1 MAENNKIEQIIQFLG
16 DMKVK
21 ELQELVTKI
30 QDSFGIEMENVAN
43 VSSTNEEDV
52 NKEKNEQTEF
62 KIIMTS
68 AGQSRT
74 AVIQYLVKNFGFSI
88 GELISSC
95 QAENANLLIKENVNK
110 EQAEE
115 IKKQI
120 ENLGAQVK
128 IE

>member
-43 VSSTNEEDV
+43 ASSATEDV

-68 AGQSRT
+68 VGQSRT

-88 GELISSC
+88 GELISAC

>member
-1 MAENNKIEQIIQFLG
+1 MADNNKIEQIIQFLG

-30 QDSFGIEMENVAN
+30 QDSFGIKMENVAN
-43 VSSTNEEDV
+43 VSSNNEDV
-52 NKEKNEQTEF
+52 VVEKNEQTEF

-74 AVIQYLVKNFGFSI
+74 AVIQHLVKNFGFKI
-88 GELISSC
+88 GELISAC
-95 QAENANLLIKENVNK
+95 QSENVNLLIKENVNK

>member
-30 QDSFGIEMENVAN
+30 QDSFGIEMENVSN
-43 VSSTNEEDV
+43 VSGSTEDV

-88 GELISSC
+88 GELISAC

>member
-1 MAENNKIEQIIQFLG
+1 MADNNKIEQIIEFLG

-21 ELQELVTKI
+21 ELQELVNKI
-30 QDSFGIEMENVAN
+30 QDSFGIEMENVSN
-43 VSSTNEEDV
+43 LNSTNEAV
-52 NKEKNEQTEF
+52 STEKNEQTEF
-62 KIIMTS
+62 KVVMTS
-68 AGQSRT
+68 AGQSRP
-74 AVIQYLVKNFGFSI
+74 AVIQYLAKNFGFSI
-88 GELISSC
+88 GDLLTSC
-95 QAENANLLIKENVNK
+95 KTENANLLIKENVNK

>member
-43 VSSTNEEDV
+43 VSSATEDV

-88 GELISSC
+88 GELISAC

>member
-30 QDSFGIEMENVAN
+30 QDSFGIKMENVAN
-43 VSSTNEEDV
+43 VSGTNEDV
-52 NKEKNEQTEF
+52 AVEKNEQTEF

-88 GELISSC
+88 GELISAC
-95 QAENANLLIKENVNK
+95 QSENANLLIKENVNK